1 MGFWYSISLI
11 EKLNWKRQA
20 STAKSYSTTNT
31 SLPRFVQ
38 WNQRS
43 LTLKNVSTIWFQND
57 GDKLLHCVFF
67 INSRKWS
74 NSISPMA
81 GWSKREDWSLLLL
94 FVFCYHGFCN
104 KGKTLKNVAFAF
116 NKDILGKIIEQ
127 GGVCSI
133 TVAFDF
139 EKRKQTKKKRQT

>member
-1 MGFWYSISLI
+1 MIKEGRLI
-11 EKLNWKRQA
+11 FIA
-20 STAKSYSTTNT
+20 
-31 SLPRFVQ
+31 FVC
-38 WNQRS
+38 
-43 LTLKNVSTIWFQND
+43 F
-57 GDKLLHCVFF
+57 LLSW
-67 INSRKWS
+67 I
-74 NSISPMA
+74 
-81 GWSKREDWSLLLL
+81 
-94 FVFCYHGFCN
+94 CN